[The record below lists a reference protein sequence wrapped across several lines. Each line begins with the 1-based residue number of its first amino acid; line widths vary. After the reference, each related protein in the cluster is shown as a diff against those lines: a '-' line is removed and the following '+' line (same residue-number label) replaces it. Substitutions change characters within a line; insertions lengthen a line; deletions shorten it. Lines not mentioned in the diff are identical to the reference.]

1 MKRFASFFLACVL
14 SLLLMVPLQA
24 QVSEIVFGHLL
35 LVSSSD
41 TTPLVEAKAE
51 IIDQDGKVLNS
62 TYSDPSGMFAFYQV
76 PYGTFHL
83 RVLYGNKSLV
93 PAGDAEE
100 TGAMKIVVD
109 KAAVRLGNRLLVPG
123 GP

>member
-1 MKRFASFFLACVL
+1 MKRFASFLLTCIL
-14 SLLLMVPLQA
+14 SQLLTVPVQA

-41 TTPLVEAKAE
+41 TTPLVEAKVE

-62 TYSDPSGMFAFYQV
+62 TYSDPSGMFAFYQI
-76 PYGTFHL
+76 PFGTFHL

-93 PAGDAEE
+93 PVGDAEE
-100 TGAMKIVVD
+100 TSAMKIVVD
-109 KAAVRLGNRLLVPG
+109 KALVRLARHLLLPG